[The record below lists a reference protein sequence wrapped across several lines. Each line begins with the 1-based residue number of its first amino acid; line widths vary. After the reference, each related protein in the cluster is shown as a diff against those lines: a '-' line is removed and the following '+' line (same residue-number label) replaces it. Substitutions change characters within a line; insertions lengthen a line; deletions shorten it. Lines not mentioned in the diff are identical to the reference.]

1 MANCK
6 DYFKELQNDLCKG
19 KDSCS
24 FRAKGCVYVKIL
36 NKKNKGEDKGEN
48 FLHPTDVFGELK
60 FSENENCII
69 FSYLVTPP
77 YSSKGD
83 IRFKIDCNNF
93 VYDCELRRIMMV
105 DAGITDSNV
114 GYVAV
119 ITLEDVFSAE

>member
-24 FRAKGCVYVKIL
+24 FRAKGCVCVEFL
-36 NKKNKGEDKGEN
+36 NSGKEKN
-48 FLHPTDVFGELK
+48 FLPYTDMFGELK
-60 FSENENCII
+60 FSENENYII
-69 FSYLVTPP
+69 FGYLITPP

-119 ITLEDVFSAE
+119 ITLEDIFSAE